1 MSGLMLFYDIILMW
15 FLLCLVIWW
24 CLIMSFLLCF
34 MMPCLMMSFLLFCD
48 VMFYDVILIMFCDAM
63 MSCDVHVLWCYP
75 NDGIFHSIIQFDVL
89 SCHSIWWY
97 CNVEMSCDHMP
108 YNGILSDNVILIMWF
123 LWCHI
128 LWCHTVLQIKMFA
141 VGGCLHDQTLKSA
154 KKADL
159 L

>member
-1 MSGLMLFYDIILMW
+1 MLFYDVILML
-15 FLLCLVIWW
+15 FLLCLVMWW
-24 CLIMSFLLCF
+24 CLIISFLLCF
-34 MMPCLMMSFLLFCD
+34 VMSCLTMPFLLCFVMSCLMMSFLLCF
-48 VMFYDVILIMFCDAM
+48 VMSWCLV
-63 MSCDVHVLWCYP
+63 MSCPMVLFQWWR
-75 NDGIFHSIIQFDVL
+75 IIQFDVL

-141 VGGCLHDQTLKSA
+141 VSGCLHDQTLKSA
-154 KKADL
+154 KKPDL